1 MHSNTYFYLF
11 VCLKALYCY
20 SEILLVKQVKS
31 FVTFSFYNK
40 KVENVKSK
48 EMKYLQPYCRV
59 WVLAYV
65 TIVVTTCHT
74 IVT

>member
-1 MHSNTYFYLF
+1 MHTN
-11 VCLKALYCY
+11 
-20 SEILLVKQVKS
+20 SEINLVKQVKS

-48 EMKYLQPYCRV
+48 EIKYLQPYCRV

-74 IVT
+74 IADMTLR

>member
-1 MHSNTYFYLF
+1 MHKNSKHFI
-11 VCLKALYCY
+11 A
-20 SEILLVKQVKS
+20 ILLNNSGQTGQK
-31 FVTFSFYNK
+31 FCIFFYTE

-48 EMKYLQPYCRV
+48 EIKYLQPHCTV

-74 IVT
+74 IPDMTLR